1 MATAQIVNVVR
12 TALVHFVGTLEVKYE
27 IKVPDRAW
35 IGGCQTILKSGA
47 RAGQLCGK
55 TLRAGSGA
63 CSSHSKATAETPL
76 PKPSAV
82 KELAYFRKS
91 KYGRYVCENL
101 VLDKATK
108 GVCGREEED
117 GTVNPLTAEDRKRC
131 VALRLQIVELKNVP
145 ASEPEHNVSTEL
157 PSGTVPGAVPG
168 ADPLDDV
175 PDDGEELHL

>member
-1 MATAQIVNVVR
+1 MATAQIVSVVR

-55 TLRAGSGA
+55 TLKAGSGA
-63 CSSHSKATAETPL
+63 CSSHSKASASETPL

-145 ASEPEHNVSTEL
+145 VGEPPAHNVSSEL
-157 PSGTVPGAVPG
+157 PSDAVL
-168 ADPLDDV
+168 DDVPLDDV